1 MLQEINNF
9 LHTLNSEEGVHD
21 NTISSY
27 KYDINQ
33 FKHFLIKK
41 KKSFKETKV
50 TDIEDFL
57 EYLKLEK
64 KMNKTIARK
73 IFALKSF
80 YKFLLSEKL
89 ISQNPM
95 EKIETPK
102 PEFTVPKTLS
112 VEEIKKILET
122 VSKKN
127 DDYKNLRTYL
137 IVELLYAT
145 GARVSELISI
155 KLNNIDL
162 DNSTI
167 LVEPPQKGKTRI
179 ERIVFFGSQTKFV
192 LEKYLEF
199 RKIEFTKTDDSP
211 WLFPSN
217 SRAGYLTR
225 RTVLNILLELEN
237 EVKIKKNSIHPHAFR
252 HAFGNHLLTS
262 GADIRVVQKLLGH
275 SSITTT
281 QTYTFHRH
289 KLIKAIEDFHPLSKN
304 NENII

>member
-9 LHTLNSEEGVHD
+9 LHTLNSEEGAHD

-162 DNSTI
+162 NNSTI

-199 RKIEFTKTDDSP
+199 RKIEFTKTDDTP

-217 SRAGYLTR
+217 SSDGYLTR
-225 RTVLNILLELEN
+225 RRVLQILHALAN
-237 EVKIKKNSIHPHAFR
+237 KIKIEKNLMHPHSFR

-275 SSITTT
+275 ASITTT
-281 QTYTFHRH
+281 QKYTEHRD
-289 KLIKAIEDFHPLSKN
+289 KLIETIENFHPLSKN
-304 NENII
+304 NENIV

>member
-1 MLQEINNF
+1 
-9 LHTLNSEEGVHD
+9 
-21 NTISSY
+21 
-27 KYDINQ
+27 
-33 FKHFLIKK
+33 
-41 KKSFKETKV
+41 
-50 TDIEDFL
+50 
-57 EYLKLEK
+57 
-64 KMNKTIARK
+64 
-73 IFALKSF
+73 
-80 YKFLLSEKL
+80 
-89 ISQNPM
+89 M

-145 GARVSELISI
+145 GARVSEFISI

-162 DNSTI
+162 NNSTI